1 MNAAARKFG
10 LATQRGLSA
19 SFHVLVAPARIPEHV
34 FACRSRPHETTAV
47 GEEIAPNWKFSAA
60 IPWQKPRLQKRTY
73 LPPQRSPTHAFLRT
87 ITRKNQGGRATGGA
101 AGRPLGPPAS
111 GYTSVRLAAKKRRY
125 FKLIVVHIDRRHA
138 AVRVERLGR
147 RTGRRRSPGVV

>member
-19 SFHVLVAPARIPEHV
+19 SFHVLVAPARTPEHV

-60 IPWQKPRLQKRTY
+60 IPLAKAPFAEAN
-73 LPPQRSPTHAFLRT
+73 LPAAAKKSKTRFLT
-87 ITRKNQGGRATGGA
+87 DYYEEKSGRARNRRSRRA
-101 AGRPLGPPAS
+101 AAGPPARGLYLS
-111 GYTSVRLAAKKRRY
+111 
-125 FKLIVVHIDRRHA
+125 
-138 AVRVERLGR
+138 
-147 RTGRRRSPGVV
+147 SPGGEETPVFQAHRRPY